1 MTKEQKIINKLYEA
15 KKVELGTHK
24 VDLALVD
31 DIKKSVL
38 MAKDLKEKIESNFAL
53 ANGGLRA
60 VADFEKFY
68 NSAVSKA
75 NELGVPIPK
84 ELDGL
89 TKLVDDYKTF
99 FTKIK
104 SI

>member
-1 MTKEQKIINKLYEA
+1 MSELKTIGNKLF
-15 KKVELGTHK
+15 KTELGTHN
-24 VDLALVD
+24 VELALFD

-38 MAKDLKEKIESNFAL
+38 MAKELKEKIESNFAL
-53 ANGGLRA
+53 ANGGLRS

-68 NSAVSKA
+68 GSAVAKA
-75 NELGVPIPK
+75 NELGVEIPK
-84 ELDGL
+84 EIVGL
-89 TKLVDDYKTF
+89 TDLVQSYKTF

>member
-1 MTKEQKIINKLYEA
+1 MTPQEKNVFGKLFT
-15 KKVELGTHK
+15 KTELGTHK
-24 VDLALVD
+24 VDLALFD
-31 DIKKSVL
+31 DIKKAVL
-38 MAKDLKEKIESNFAL
+38 TAKDLKEKIESNFTL

-68 NSAVSKA
+68 GSAVSKA
-75 NELGVPIPK
+75 NELGVDIPK
-84 ELDGL
+84 EIVGL
-89 TKLVDDYKTF
+89 TDLVKSYQTF

>member
-1 MTKEQKIINKLYEA
+1 MTPQEKQVFSKLF
-15 KKVELGTHK
+15 KTELGTHK
-24 VDLALVD
+24 VDLALFD

-38 MAKDLKEKIESNFAL
+38 TAKDLKEKIESNFTL

-68 NSAVSKA
+68 GSAVSKA
-75 NELGVPIPK
+75 NELGVDIPK
-84 ELDGL
+84 EIVGL
-89 TKLVDDYKTF
+89 TDLVKSYQTF

>member
-1 MTKEQKIINKLYEA
+1 MTPQEKNVFSKLFT
-15 KKVELGTHK
+15 KTELGSHK
-24 VDLALVD
+24 VDLALFD

-38 MAKDLKEKIESNFAL
+38 MAKELKEKIESNFAL
-53 ANGGLRA
+53 ANGGLRS

-68 NSAVSKA
+68 GSAVTKA
-75 NELGVPIPK
+75 NELGVEIPK
-84 ELDGL
+84 EIVGL
-89 TKLVDDYKTF
+89 TDLVQSYKTF